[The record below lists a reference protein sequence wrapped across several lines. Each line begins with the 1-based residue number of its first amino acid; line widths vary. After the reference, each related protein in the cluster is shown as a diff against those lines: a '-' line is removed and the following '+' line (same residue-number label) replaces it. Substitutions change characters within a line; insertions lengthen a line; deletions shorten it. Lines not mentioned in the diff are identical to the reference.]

1 MLYLRPYWINNF
13 SFELCELLLRI
24 YQFFKSLVALP
35 VIEIC
40 RRSSIT
46 AHLYVLFWWAS
57 YRSLPILWHW
67 QPLWYQSSH
76 HSLICCLT
84 SFLQVPHKFLSLIAI
99 SYIQLTVGFAMFRT
113 WITHT
118 HTHTHTHTN
127 VYSACW
133 YPSCQLMM
141 VMVAMWKR
149 LLFYRAT
156 KFFSNG
162 GWVFYF
168 FIYLFCIHLRV
179 F

>member
-57 YRSLPILWHW
+57 YRSLPLAAIVV
-67 QPLWYQSSH
+67 PE
-76 HSLICCLT
+76 LT
-84 SFLQVPHKFLSLIAI
+84 SQPNLLSHFLFAGPTQISVTNSHFLYTTNCWFCNVPHINN
-99 SYIQLTVGFAMFRT
+99 
-113 WITHT
+113 T

-156 KFFSNG
+156 KWISNAGWFFS
-162 GWVFYF
+162 
-168 FIYLFCIHLRV
+168 FIYLF
-179 F
+179 FFY